1 MNLKTYKIFLAFHLL
16 FFYWFTAG
24 VSNAQALN
32 SLYEI
37 RNWTS
42 PTFTRV
48 VLDLKKEA
56 DYDYFVLKN
65 PDRIVLDLKGA
76 DGKVP
81 RKRIDVNDGI
91 VKTIRATENR
101 KGVIRVVVDLEKKSR
116 YTVFPLKAIEGKSP
130 RLVIDVN
137 RPDLEKA
144 LQTKREETR
153 QLKQKY
159 DYVVVVVDP
168 GHGGEDPGAVSR
180 NKTME
185 KDIVLSI
192 AKRLQSELNRRKGI
206 KAYLTRTGDYFI
218 SLEKRIEIAKQ
229 YGADIFI
236 SIHADSSFSSSVRG
250 SSVYC
255 LSFAGASSNTAKL
268 AAKKENISNLIG
280 GVPIEKQDS
289 ALNSIILDLVQT
301 SSINSSLQLAGRTL
315 QEMSKFNRLHTS
327 SPQQANFAVLRAPDI
342 PSILVEVDFISNTQS
357 ESNMKTA
364 SFQQKV
370 ATHITS
376 AVEGFIPSLNME
388 RRSTRF
394 HVVKKGDT
402 LFSIARK
409 NNTTVE
415 TLRQLNNMNEKSV
428 LKAGEKIRVF

>member
-1 MNLKTYKIFLAFHLL
+1 MVKKQNIFILFSFL
-16 FFYWFTAG
+16 FFYGLSAG
-24 VSNAQALN
+24 VSDSEALN
-32 SLYEI
+32 TLYEI

-56 DYDYFVLKN
+56 DYDYFVLKG
-65 PDRIVLDLKGA
+65 PDRIVVDIKA
-76 DGKVP
+76 TDGKVP
-81 RKRIDVNDGI
+81 RQRIDVNDGI

-101 KGVIRVVVDLEKKSR
+101 RGVIRVVVDLEKPSHH
-116 YTVFPLKAIEGKSP
+116 TVFPLRAIEGRHP

-153 QLKQKY
+153 QLKEKY

-180 NKTME
+180 SGTRE
-185 KDIVLSI
+185 KDVVLGI
-192 AKRLQSELNRRKGI
+192 ARRLQSELNRREGI

-236 SIHADSSFSSSVRG
+236 SVHTDASFSSNVRG

-255 LSFAGASSNTAKL
+255 LSFAGASSNTARL

-289 ALNSIILDLVQT
+289 SLNSIILDLVQT
-301 SSINSSLQLAGRTL
+301 SSINSSLELAGRTL
-315 QEMSKFNRLHTS
+315 QELSTFNRLHTAT
-327 SPQQANFAVLRAPDI
+327 PQQANFAVLRAPDI
-342 PSILVEVDFISNTQS
+342 PSILVEVDFISNPQS
-357 ESNMKTA
+357 ERNLKTA
-364 SFQQKV
+364 AFQQQV
-370 ATHITS
+370 AVRIAS
-376 AVEGFIPSLNME
+376 AVEGFIPSLD
-388 RRSTRF
+388 RGKRGSQF
-394 HVVKKGDT
+394 HIVQKGDT
-402 LFSIARK
+402 LFSIARR

-415 TLRQLNNMNEKSV
+415 ALRRLNNMNDRSV
-428 LKAGEKIRVF
+428 LKAGDKIRVF